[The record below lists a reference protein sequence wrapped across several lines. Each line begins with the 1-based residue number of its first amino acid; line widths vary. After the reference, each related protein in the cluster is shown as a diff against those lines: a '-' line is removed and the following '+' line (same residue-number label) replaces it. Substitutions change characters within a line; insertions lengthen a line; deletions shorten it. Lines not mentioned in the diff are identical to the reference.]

1 MSMTL
6 KVAVAVLLVASLTA
20 GCGRSEANCWAERQ
34 TIAAEAQVWAAMD
47 DATVVKK
54 LKLGDHSFWQAS
66 AYRAREIARLEA
78 SMPDC

>member
-34 TIAAEAQVWAAMD
+34 AIAAEMQVWATMD
-47 DATVVKK
+47 DDTVLQK
-54 LKLGDHSFWQAS
+54 LNVAYSQSAS
-66 AYRAREIARLEA
+66 PLRAKQIRTLEKT
-78 SMPDC
+78 MPDC